1 MTTKR
6 VRKKPAATPIAGRN
20 EAPVDGV
27 QAEAIVATAERT
39 VNGIPVSSLPIEV
52 QNVIGY
58 AMTDQGIA
66 ERNAKRVDSKGV
78 PHSGIQVLVNEGF
91 DQQIL
96 RRSKAEEPWET
107 ADPLLDAVNR
117 LRKPGMK
124 YRGLSPTVIRKKG
137 MRGWEAQTD
146 ADGVVTVGNMIVA
159 AMPLERAARR
169 NKKFRDEGN
178 ANAADAA
185 GRFVTDHER
194 AVRDSG
200 SEGVRVLRSGELLT
214 DSRDPSREISIGVR
228 RTHDD
233 PGLDAAA

>member
-1 MTTKR
+1 LSEKR
-6 VRKKPAATPIAGRN
+6 TRKKPAVKVAGRN

-27 QAEAIVATAERT
+27 QPQAIEATAERT
-39 VNGIPVSSLPIEV
+39 VNGIPVSSLPFEV
-52 QNVIGY
+52 QQLIGY

-78 PHSGIQVLVNEGF
+78 PHSGIQVIVNEGF

-117 LRKPGMK
+117 IRKPGMQ
-124 YRGLSPTVIRKKG
+124 YRGLSPTVIQKRG
-137 MRGWEAQTD
+137 MRGWEAQSD
-146 ADGVVTVGNMIVA
+146 ADGIVRVGNMIVG
-159 AMPLERAARR
+159 AMPIERAARR

-185 GRFVTDHER
+185 GRYQTDHER

-200 SEGVRVLRSGELLT
+200 SEGVRVLRAGELLN
-214 DSRDPSREISIGVR
+214 DSSDPTRSISIGVR
-228 RTHDD
+228 SSHDD